1 VIVIGFF
8 VIRWAA
14 TPAPSP
20 PPKATTETMV
30 ASLVSLPASTQD
42 SVGRG
47 SVIAR
52 LRAADGAP
60 LIGPTGKPEV
70 FYDGAEYCPFCAAM
84 RWPLIISLA
93 RFGTFSGLKTT
104 TSAANDVYPNTPTFT
119 FVGSTYQS
127 QYVDFVPVEEF
138 GNKPAPG
145 GGYNR
150 LRTPTAEQAA
160 LIQKYDAPPYTSSA
174 GGIPFM
180 DLGNRR
186 VLSGATYQPDAL
198 QNLSWQQIVDLLH
211 DPNSVQARAI
221 LGTANLITAAI
232 CEITADQPAGV
243 CSSPTIKAIQRG
255 G

>member
-14 TPAPSP
+14 TPAPTP
-20 PPKATTETMV
+20 PPQANTDTMV
-30 ASLVSLPASTQD
+30 ASLVSLPASIQD
-42 SVGRG
+42 GVGRG
-47 SVIAR
+47 SVTAT
-52 LRAADGAP
+52 LRPADGAP
-60 LIGPTGKPEV
+60 LVGPTGKPEV
-70 FYDGAEYCPFCAAM
+70 FYDGSEYCPFCAAM

-93 RFGTFSGLKTT
+93 RFGTFTGLKST

-127 QYVDFVPVEEF
+127 QYIDFVPVEEF

-150 LRTPTAEQAA
+150 LQTPTAEQIA

-186 VLSGATYQPDAL
+186 ILAGSTYQPDAL
-198 QNLSWQQIVDLLH
+198 QNMSWQQIVDALH

-232 CEITADQPAGV
+232 CEITADQPASV
-243 CSSPTIKAIQRG
+243 CMSPAIKAIQRG